1 VTRVVQT
8 PSSWS
13 GPSAVCTNGR
23 CQWFAAGIAGT
34 EDMAR
39 DHTEQT
45 GHTVAVERTLRYTF
59 QPEETP

>member
-1 VTRVVQT
+1 VRTL
-8 PSSWS
+8 SAWS
-13 GPSAVCTNGR
+13 AWTGECTDGH
-23 CQWFAAGIAGT
+23 CLWFAAGIPGI

-59 QPEETP
+59 QRQGATP

>member
-1 VTRVVQT
+1 MQT
-8 PSSWS
+8 LSRWS
-13 GPSAVCTNGR
+13 APTGECTDDH
-23 CQWFAAGIAGT
+23 CLWFAAGIAGT